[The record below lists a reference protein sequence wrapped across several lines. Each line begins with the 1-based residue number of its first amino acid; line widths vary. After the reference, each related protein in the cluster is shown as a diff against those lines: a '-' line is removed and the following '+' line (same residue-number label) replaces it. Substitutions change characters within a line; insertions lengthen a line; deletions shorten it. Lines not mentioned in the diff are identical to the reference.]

1 MRDAILNFRAKSN
14 PRLVQHAPISAPC
27 ARGSA
32 RYLSPTTRT
41 SRTRLVGTNPFLAL
55 RRRLACSSDTFA
67 LGPRPPQVSRAAL
80 GMQVKSSKPS
90 LLACLLAL
98 TKYEKGIVKQ
108 LIAYFE
114 GVVDIHQA
122 RRRHPGTISGNQFLG
137 EGGLQDIYDIR
148 DKVRVIADQH
158 ANLGRTIDCSIVQHL
173 QKLRTE
179 INAHIKNVQ
188 NDTGKL
194 ATNVA
199 KERELSTRLIA
210 ELSAGISAFK
220 NTPMAITSKIPTSPT
235 PPSSANSQNKFTK
248 RTSNNPLASCSG
260 TARTSRRAS
269 SAWQTYDEWQ
279 ARAASSI
286 AQTHYDVAAQW
297 PRSHRT
303 ASGSRSA
310 LRPSARSRDPAAEPE
325 HDYRAAGAQ
334 ESYMRA
340 YRESFFVL
348 TSARFLHEYASSD
361 PMSSGRKEPLFSLF
375 LPMYTLGPPCA
386 ASAKSRKFHIEG
398 RKDGRSTRSCEDMM
412 EWWNDVRM
420 LCVRYLVATGYVSEE
435 QDGGSEEGTSVEE
448 EDTETGLEY
457 ADAEDGEGP
466 GPSRYTGHHQQGM
479 EIGANGFPSHGN
491 GHARQPSGS
500 VADPAAPPLA
510 SAPHLHILP
519 VYVPCLHATK
529 ENVHPHTLLAFSH
542 RCYRAASSSPPTSSP
557 PPHEPR
563 LKFEQG
569 AELYLQSIRTSARVR
584 TNRRVLM
591 ISGYSRIQLSLCTYS
606 FSSRIIRKRPTAPAP
621 RAPGENTSRACL
633 SVTYAHTTPS
643 ARAGGDARSASDDGG
658 GWGRMLTSVL
668 CQHGVLRRRRLHSA
682 QRPTRLHNPMRR
694 TAAAHLHLRETAET
708 LPARYS
714 C

>member
-1 MRDAILNFRAKSN
+1 
-14 PRLVQHAPISAPC
+14 
-27 ARGSA
+27 
-32 RYLSPTTRT
+32 
-41 SRTRLVGTNPFLAL
+41 
-55 RRRLACSSDTFA
+55 
-67 LGPRPPQVSRAAL
+67 
-80 GMQVKSSKPS
+80 MQVKSSKPS

-98 TKYEKGIVKQ
+98 TKYETSTKLGAVIQVPFR
-108 LIAYFE
+108 A
-114 GVVDIHQA
+114 
-122 RRRHPGTISGNQFLG
+122 GNQFLG

-148 DKVRVIADQH
+148 DK
-158 ANLGRTIDCSIVQHL
+158 HL

-269 SAWQTYDEWQ
+269 STWQTYDEWQ

-286 AQTHYDVAAQW
+286 AQTPCDVAAQW
-297 PRSHRT
+297 PRSRRT

-361 PMSSGRKEPLFSLF
+361 PMSSGGKEPLFSLF

-398 RKDGRSTRSCEDMM
+398 RKHGSRPTKGGNVPESEFEPHARRGARVELPHAESRGYDGVVERRADAIWSGPVAAT
-412 EWWNDVRM
+412 VR
-420 LCVRYLVATGYVSEE
+420 AAGYVSEE

-466 GPSRYTGHHQQGM
+466 GPPSNTGASSAGDGDWGERIPAPREWTRAPALGLCGGSGRASSRFR
-479 EIGANGFPSHGN
+479 APSPHL
-491 GHARQPSGS
+491 ARLCAMPARYKRECPPTH
-500 VADPAAPPLA
+500 VARVLPPLLPGRFFFPAHIVA
-510 SAPHLHILP
+510 SPP
-519 VYVPCLHATK
+519 
-529 ENVHPHTLLAFSH
+529 
-542 RCYRAASSSPPTSSP
+542 RASSQL
-557 PPHEPR
+557 R
-563 LKFEQG
+563 
-569 AELYLQSIRTSARVR
+569 AR
-584 TNRRVLM
+584 
-591 ISGYSRIQLSLCTYS
+591 
-606 FSSRIIRKRPTAPAP
+606 SRIILTINSDFCASEDQSTCAHDFGLLADPTQSVHLFFFFEDHGRASPRKRPTAPAP
-621 RAPGENTSRACL
+621 RAPAENTSRACL

-643 ARAGGDARSASDDGG
+643 ARAGGDARSASDN
-658 GWGRMLTSVL
+658 
-668 CQHGVLRRRRLHSA
+668 GV
-682 QRPTRLHNPMRR
+682 Q
-694 TAAAHLHLRETAET
+694 
-708 LPARYS
+708 YS
-714 C
+714 EHCSTI